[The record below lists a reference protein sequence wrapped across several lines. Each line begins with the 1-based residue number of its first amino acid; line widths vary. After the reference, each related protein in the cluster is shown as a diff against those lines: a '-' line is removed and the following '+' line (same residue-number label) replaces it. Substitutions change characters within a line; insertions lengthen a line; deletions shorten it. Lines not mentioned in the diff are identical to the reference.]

1 MVDPNLNA
9 SIRVSNVPDCYICEH
24 VGSPLYLNL
33 ADRHLG
39 VPGTWNLLSCPR
51 CRLVWLD
58 RWPDPQELSKIYVD
72 RYYTHA
78 PESPDPAPPSG
89 VLHRLKAPLTAALI
103 SAYTGQPTKRSPAGV
118 AAAALIKFGLVEEA
132 VAAEFMW
139 LRRLEAG
146 RLLDV
151 GCGAGEF
158 LARMQRI
165 GWESQGVEPDPDAAE
180 HARDRFGLNVFS
192 GTLVDA
198 GFAGDSFD
206 AITMSH
212 VIEHVADPVGL
223 LAECR
228 RVLKP
233 GGRLVVVTPNTK
245 SLGRRIF
252 GGAWYPWE
260 TPRHLMIFA
269 PQHLQLIATRA
280 GLTIEQL
287 RTSSRAARGMWHL
300 SRIIKRN
307 GSLPAGRPPDLAPRL
322 RIEGLLF
329 WLVEYLLAKRRP
341 VGEEVLLVAVK
352 PAP

>member
-1 MVDPNLNA
+1 MVEPNLNA
-9 SIRVSNVPDCYICEH
+9 SIRVSDVPDCYFCEH

-51 CRLVWLD
+51 CQLVWLD
-58 RWPDPQELSKIYVD
+58 PWPDPQELSKIYVD
-72 RYYTHA
+72 GYYTHA
-78 PESPDPAPPSG
+78 TEGPEPVPPSG
-89 VLHRLKAPLTAALI
+89 VVHKLKALLTAALV
-103 SAYTGQPTKRSPAGV
+103 SAYTGQPRRRSPFGLAG
-118 AAAALIKFGLVEEA
+118 AALIKFGLVEEA
-132 VAAEFMW
+132 IAAEFMW
-139 LRRLEAG
+139 LRRRPAG

-158 LARMQRI
+158 LARMQQI
-165 GWESQGVEPDPDAAE
+165 GWESQGVEPDPDAAA

-206 AITMSH
+206 AITLSH

-223 LAECR
+223 VTECR
-228 RVLKP
+228 RILKP

-245 SLGRRIF
+245 SLGRRVF

-269 PQHLQLIATRA
+269 PHHLRLIAARA
-280 GLTIEQL
+280 GLSIEEL

-307 GSLPAGRPPDLAPRL
+307 GSLPADRPPVLAPRL
-322 RIEGLLF
+322 RIEGLVF

-341 VGEEVLLVAVK
+341 VGEEVVLVAVK